1 MKKKYPIRQ
10 EIKALSDRKPNRL
23 TFTPPAKQQVAF
35 FVAVEIAGIKKEV
48 AGRWHIFTLRMN
60 KNIVQIRLIS

>member
-1 MKKKYPIRQ
+1 MNKKYPIRQ
-10 EIKALSDRKPNRL
+10 EIKALTDRKPNHL

-35 FVAVEIAGIKKEV
+35 FTAVESANFKKEV
-48 AGRWHIFTLRMN
+48 AGRWHIFILLMS

>member
-10 EIKALSDRKPNRL
+10 EIKALTDRKPNHL

-35 FVAVEIAGIKKEV
+35 FAAVESANIKKEV
-48 AGRWHIFTLRMN
+48 AG
-60 KNIVQIRLIS
+60 